1 MQSYTVIIG
10 VLEMREK
17 HFSYRDIRS
26 RYGIGQ
32 GTVKLIIDRAN
43 EIGLPLAD
51 IRQMEPEKVET
62 AFYPPENIRRKEIP
76 LPDYQL
82 IYDRLTA
89 KGSKANLFYQWVDYK
104 KDNPDGYQ
112 YTQFVHYFHDFVKQN
127 YGSEK
132 VSMPVERIPGERVYI
147 DWVGDKPELVVDPET
162 GEIFK
167 VHVFVTTV
175 GVSSCI
181 YAEIFP
187 DERMANFIAGT
198 VHALDYYKAVPK
210 YLVPDNCKTAVTKHT
225 KDEIIINAREDN
237 GELII
242 TVDREEFTREKLGAM
257 LERMV
262 RLNPDQPV
270 RIRGD
275 AQMTWQMM
283 ADVITTCTKAG
294 ISQVSFSKQM
304 PKEGQ

>member
-43 EIGLPLAD
+43 ELGLPLGD

-104 KDNPDGYQ
+104 KDNPEGYQ
-112 YTQFVHYFHDFVKQN
+112 YTQFVHYFHDFVEHN

-175 GVSSCI
+175 GVSNCI

-198 VHALDYYKAVPK
+198 VHALDYYCSLRRSAVAIP
-210 YLVPDNCKTAVTKHT
+210 
-225 KDEIIINAREDN
+225 
-237 GELII
+237 
-242 TVDREEFTREKLGAM
+242 F
-257 LERMV
+257 
-262 RLNPDQPV
+262 
-270 RIRGD
+270 
-275 AQMTWQMM
+275 
-283 ADVITTCTKAG
+283 
-294 ISQVSFSKQM
+294 
-304 PKEGQ
+304 

>member
-10 VLEMREK
+10 VLEMRKK

-43 EIGLPLAD
+43 ELGLPLVD
-51 IRQMEPEKVET
+51 IRQMEPEKVVT

-104 KDNPDGYQ
+104 KDNPEGYQ
-112 YTQFVHYFHDFVKQN
+112 YTQFVHYFHDFVEHN

-181 YAEIFP
+181 YSDHI
-187 DERMANFIAGT
+187 
-198 VHALDYYKAVPK
+198 
-210 YLVPDNCKTAVTKHT
+210 
-225 KDEIIINAREDN
+225 
-237 GELII
+237 
-242 TVDREEFTREKLGAM
+242 
-257 LERMV
+257 
-262 RLNPDQPV
+262 
-270 RIRGD
+270 
-275 AQMTWQMM
+275 W
-283 ADVITTCTKAG
+283 
-294 ISQVSFSKQM
+294 
-304 PKEGQ
+304 